1 MAWLRILNILPRLS
15 VEGEVM
21 KGRKAGGGAESG
33 QALVE
38 CALVLPMMI
47 LLILNVVNFGAF
59 IYAWIT
65 VANAARSGAQYMIIG
80 GAMVTT
86 PPTPSEDQVTSLVH
100 RDLLALPNQA
110 GVQVRV
116 CSNNQFR
123 NPKVVCAGS
132 GTTTAPP
139 ADFEPTATGLPA
151 PYVLGTVDVSYAY
164 QPLVPLAMLTLPPT
178 TIRHRS
184 AMRFLQ

>member
-1 MAWLRILNILPRLS
+1 MEA
-15 VEGEVM
+15 
-21 KGRKAGGGAESG
+21 RKAGRRAESG

-86 PPTPSEDQVTSLVH
+86 PPTPNAAQVAALVQ
-100 RDLLALPNQA
+100 RDLWALPA
-110 GVQVRV
+110 YATRAQVRV

-123 NPKVVCAGS
+123 TPKIECAGS

-164 QPLVPLAMLTLPPT
+164 QPLVPLAVLSLPPT